1 MTMTIAL
8 LLIGVLLAVQAGPAW
23 TTDTAATTR
32 EVVTR
37 FNAAINAHDAGAVA
51 ALLTDDTVFEN
62 TGPVPDGS
70 RIEGKAAVAAFWEK
84 WIVANADAR
93 FEAEELIV
101 AGDRCV
107 VRWIYR
113 KTRDGKPWHLRGID
127 VFTVRDGKVAEK
139 LAYVKG

>member
-1 MTMTIAL
+1 MTIAL
-8 LLIGVLLAVQAGPAW
+8 LISLLLAIQAGPAR
-23 TTDTAATTR
+23 TADTAAITR
-32 EVVTR
+32 EAVNN
-37 FNAAINAHDAGAVA
+37 FNAAINAHDAAAVA
-51 ALLTDDTVFEN
+51 ALLADDTVFEN

-70 RIEGKAAVAAFWEK
+70 RIEGKAAVIAFWRQ
-84 WIVANADAR
+84 WFAANPDAR
-93 FEAEELIV
+93 FDSEEMIV

-127 VFTVRDGKVAEK
+127 VFTVRGGKIAAK

>member
-1 MTMTIAL
+1 MNIAL
-8 LLIGVLLAVQAGPAW
+8 LMTAIMLATQVG
-23 TTDTAATTR
+23 TARNADPSVATR
-32 EVVTR
+32 DVVMR
-37 FNAAINAHDAGAVA
+37 FNAAINDHDARAVA

-70 RIEGKAAVAAFWEK
+70 RLEGRAAVAAFWEK
-84 WIVANADAR
+84 WFVANADAK
-93 FEAEELIV
+93 FDAEEVIV

-127 VFTVRDGKVAEK
+127 VFTVRDGKIASK